1 MTLRRKEPNIKKVLL
16 ALLMLLVLLSLS
28 GCGLKLES
36 GTVIEKKHTPMH
48 MVVQYMPA
56 GKVIIP
62 HYITV
67 PEEYKIYVRGT
78 DEEGAV
84 KTEWWS
90 LDAAAYSRIHIGM
103 KVNREVR
110 SE

>member
-1 MTLRRKEPNIKKVLL
+1 MTLRRKEPNIKKVSL
-16 ALLMLLVLLSLS
+16 ALMLLVLLSLN
-28 GCGLKLES
+28 GCGLKLEL
-36 GTVIEKKHTPMH
+36 GTVIGKKHTPRH

-56 GKVIIP
+56 GKVIIL
-62 HYITV
+62 HYIPV
-67 PEEYKIYVRGT
+67 PEEYKICVQGT

-84 KTEWWS
+84 KTDWWS
-90 LDAAAYSRIHIGM
+90 LDAAAYSRVRVGM